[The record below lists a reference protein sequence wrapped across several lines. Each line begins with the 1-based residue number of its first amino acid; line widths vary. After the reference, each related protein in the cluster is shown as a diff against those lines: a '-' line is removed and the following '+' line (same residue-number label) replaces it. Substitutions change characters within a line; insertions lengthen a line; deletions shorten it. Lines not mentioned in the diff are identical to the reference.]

1 MTLGDILHFAFTALA
16 RHRRRSLFSVIGMT
30 VGVASVIVL
39 TALGEGAQRFVTDE
53 FSSLG
58 TELLIVI
65 PGKNET
71 TGGVLGGGIGGVPN
85 DLTLDDA
92 RALERGIPGVRFAV
106 PIVIG
111 NETVSHL
118 EKRRQLMVV
127 GTTHNFLQ
135 TRELHMGT
143 GQFLPPDDID
153 RGAPVAI
160 LGSKAA
166 AELFG
171 IENPLGRVLRI
182 GDWRMRAIGVLEAKG
197 KQIGMDIDDM
207 VIIPVASAMRLFDRS
222 SLFRILLRLDSHSNL
237 DAAKSRTLAILTE
250 RHDEED
256 VTVIS
261 QESVVESLS
270 KILNALTLAV
280 AGIGAISLS
289 VAGLGVMNLMLVSV
303 SERTGE
309 VGLLKALGAKRREV
323 QALFLAEAVLL
334 ALAGGLLG
342 IAFGFVLVEV
352 FTVFYPKF
360 PASPPVWAIFSALA
374 VAVGMGSIFGVL
386 PARRA
391 TNLDPVAAL
400 SGR

>member
-1 MTLGDILHFAFTALA
+1 VTLNDILRFALTALS
-16 RHRRRSLFSVIGMT
+16 RHRRRSVLSVFGMT
-30 VGVASVIVL
+30 VGVASVIIL
-39 TALGEGAQRFVTDE
+39 TALGEGAQRYVTDE

-58 TELLIVI
+58 SELLIVI

-71 TGGVLGGGIGGVPN
+71 TGGMLAAGFGGVPN

-92 RALERGIPGVRFAV
+92 LALERGVPGVSFAV
-106 PIVIG
+106 PMVVG

-118 EKRRQLMVV
+118 ERRRQLTVIGV
-127 GTTHNFLQ
+127 THDFLE
-135 TRELHMGT
+135 TRELRMGT
-143 GQFLPPDDID
+143 GQFLPREDLE
-153 RGAPVAI
+153 RGAPVAVI
-160 LGSKAA
+160 GSKVAS
-166 AELFG
+166 ELFG
-171 IENPLGRVLRI
+171 NDNPLGRVLRI
-182 GDWRMRAIGVLEAKG
+182 GDWRMRAIGVLAPKG
-197 KQIGMDIDDM
+197 HQIGLDIDDL

-222 SLFRILLRLDSHSNL
+222 SLFRILLRLESHGDL
-237 DAAKSRTLAILTE
+237 EIAKSKTLEILTE

-270 KILNALTLAV
+270 KILNMLTLAV

-303 SERTGE
+303 SERTSE

-323 QALFLAEAVLL
+323 HALFLAEAVLL

-342 IAFGFVLVEV
+342 IAFGFLLVEV
-352 FTVFYPKF
+352 FKVFYPNF
-360 PASPPVWAIFSALA
+360 PAAPPIWAIVSALA
-374 VAVGMGSIFGVL
+374 VAIGMGAIFGVL

>member
-1 MTLGDILHFAFTALA
+1 MTLGDVLSFAFTALA

-39 TALGEGAQRFVTDE
+39 TALGEGAQRYVTDE

-58 TELLIVI
+58 SELLIVI

-92 RALERGIPGVRFAV
+92 RALERGIPGVSFVV

-111 NETVSHL
+111 NETVSHR
-118 EKRRQLMVV
+118 ERRRQLMVV
-127 GTTHNFLQ
+127 GATHDFLA
-135 TRELHMGT
+135 TRELRMGT
-143 GQFLPPDDID
+143 GQFLPPDDFE
-153 RGAPVAI
+153 RGAPVAVV
-160 LGSKAA
+160 GSKAA
-166 AELFG
+166 AELFQH
-171 IENPLGRVLRI
+171 ENPLGGVLRI

-197 KQIGMDIDDM
+197 HQIGMDIDDI

-222 SLFRILLRLDSHSNL
+222 SLFRILIRLDSHSDL
-237 DAAKSRTLAILTE
+237 EAAKAKTLAILTE

-270 KILNALTLAV
+270 KILNVLTLAV

-309 VGLLKALGAKRREV
+309 VGLLKALGAKRRQV

-342 IAFGFVLVEV
+342 IALGFVLVEI

-360 PASPPVWAIFSALA
+360 PATPPVWAIFSALA

-391 TNLDPVAAL
+391 TDLDPVTAL

>member
-1 MTLGDILHFAFTALA
+1 MTLGDILRFAFTALA
-16 RHRRRSLFSVIGMT
+16 RHRRRSLFSVLGMT

-39 TALGEGAQRFVTDE
+39 TALGEGAQRYVTDE

-58 TELLIVI
+58 TQLLIVI

-71 TGGVLGGGIGGVPN
+71 TGGVIAGGIGGVPN
-85 DLTLDDA
+85 DLTLEDA
-92 RALERGIPGVRFAV
+92 RALERGIPGVGFVV

-118 EKRRQLMVV
+118 ERRRQIMVI
-127 GTTHNFLQ
+127 GATHDFLE
-135 TRELHMGT
+135 TRELRMGI
-143 GQFLPPDDID
+143 GQFLPRDDFD
-153 RGAPVAI
+153 RGAPVAVI
-160 LGSKAA
+160 GAKAA

-171 IENPLGRVLRI
+171 NENPLGRVLRI
-182 GDWRMRAIGVLEAKG
+182 GDWRMRTIGVLEPKG
-197 KQIGMDIDDM
+197 HQIGVDIDDL
-207 VIIPVASAMRLFDRS
+207 VIIPVASAMRMFDRS
-222 SLFRILLRLDSHSNL
+222 SLFRILLRLDSHSDL
-237 DAAKSRTLAILTE
+237 ETAKTRTLEILTE

-270 KILNALTLAV
+270 KILNVLTLAV
-280 AGIGAISLS
+280 AGIGAISLT

-309 VGLLKALGAKRREV
+309 VGLLKALGAKRRQV
-323 QALFLAEAVLL
+323 HALFLAEAVLL

-342 IAFGFVLVEV
+342 IVFGFVLVEL

-360 PASPPVWAIFSALA
+360 PAVPPIWAIFSALG
-374 VAVGMGSIFGVL
+374 VAIGMGSIFGVL

-391 TNLDPVAAL
+391 TDLDPVAAL